1 MSGRRCEDSEENNAI
16 PAKAQP
22 GFPFPPYKGAAMRHL
37 PSWMFAAFGE
47 PISFQ
52 DTAEA
57 RRVPAKIQKPNPL
70 SLRWLAEHLEALA
83 SDQTIPL
90 PTAVRVKSLT
100 RIDAMRR
107 IINEDPISAAWA
119 LRQIF
124 NFIRHTVR

>member
-1 MSGRRCEDSEENNAI
+1 MSLRGQQGKQCDTGAN
-16 PAKAQP
+16 AQP
-22 GFPFPPYKGAAMRHL
+22 GFPFPPDKGAAMRHL
-37 PSWMFAAFGE
+37 PSWMFAVLGE

-57 RRVPAKIQKPNPL
+57 CQVPAKIQKPNPL

-83 SDQTIPL
+83 SDQAIPL
-90 PTAVRVKSLT
+90 STAVREKSLT
-100 RIDAMRR
+100 RIDAVRR